1 MNMLLDYEK
10 IGFRIGQRR
19 RELKL
24 KQRQLAEMIGVSYK
38 YISNL
43 ETGSRHINL
52 EMIALL
58 CDALEVTPDYFLLG
72 NIRKETNKNI
82 SDKIQLCSKEDQ
94 EIISQII
101 EIYATK
107 NNN

>member
-1 MNMLLDYEK
+1 MLLDYEK

-94 EIISQII
+94 EIISQIV

-107 NNN
+107 NTN